1 MTHPAEASAAG
12 PARVTVGLADD
23 QQLVRAGFAMVIDSQ
38 DDMTVTWQAR
48 DGREAVENARSA
60 PVDIVLMDVQMPGM
74 NGIDATRE
82 VVASGVVGPGGEP
95 TRVVVLTTF
104 DNDEYVLGSIT
115 AGASGFLLKDADP
128 EELIAAVRTV
138 GEQEAVISPKATANL
153 LRRIRQMGAGPVGDG
168 VGGPVGGPVPGGVGG
183 DDGAGAGAV
192 AGVEPGEGT
201 TPTSPHPDVTP
212 AADDDLGLVD
222 PLTPREREILVL
234 MARGRS
240 NQEIAAE
247 LFVSLPTVKT
257 HVGRVLAKTASRD
270 RVHAVLFAVCHGLVS
285 RDGLLEDTG
294 GH

>member
-1 MTHPAEASAAG
+1 M
-12 PARVTVGLADD
+12 TVGLADD

-48 DGREAVENARSA
+48 DGREAVENARA
-60 PVDIVLMDVQMPGM
+60 TPVDIVLMDVQMPGM

-153 LRRIRQMGAGPVGDG
+153 LRRIRQMGAGPVGGG
-168 VGGPVGGPVPGGVGG
+168 VGGPLPGGAGGPVGGPAGGSVDGG
-183 DDGAGAGAV
+183 GAGAV

-201 TPTSPHPDVTP
+201 TPTSPRPDVTP

>member
-1 MTHPAEASAAG
+1 
-12 PARVTVGLADD
+12 
-23 QQLVRAGFAMVIDSQ
+23 MVIDSQ

-48 DGREAVENARSA
+48 DGREAVENARA
-60 PVDIVLMDVQMPGM
+60 TPVDIVLMDVQMPGM

-168 VGGPVGGPVPGGVGG
+168 VGGPVGGSVPGGVGG
-183 DDGAGAGAV
+183 DGGAGAGPV

-201 TPTSPHPDVTP
+201 TPTSPRPDVTP